1 MLEGYYNEYPVED
14 LGYLTDMGNTFATT
28 NAEFGGVPVVGEAVV
43 VASTPWYA
51 SVGAKL
57 AMIGGGIFGTVA
69 VAKSNKESDDKSNDD
84 GHQSDT
90 QIDLSP
96 EPTPTPEPTPAPSTT
111 PEILTA
117 TVAINDVDTVTQ
129 KSLDKDVVLSGTF
142 EVSDP
147 TATAQ
152 ITLTING
159 TPHQAS
165 IRGTTWT
172 LTLDG
177 QTLAH
182 AQGTQ
187 PLVATINAI
196 DTADQNATNTAQ
208 ATYLVDTHVD
218 MPVISFDPI
227 AQDDIINLIESQA
240 PTTLITGAV
249 QNVSDGEILT
259 LAIGKSVAT
268 AEIIDGKFSVLVDT
282 VALVNHKTIDATIT
296 ARDEHDN
303 TATATLS
310 KSVSVQTEIATP
322 TITLDDIA
330 GDNVI
335 NKEESEQDTITI
347 SGKVTDVPAGQD
359 VLVACY
365 CSTCASVNWKEIY
378 AKVKENGE
386 FSVDFS
392 TIDLVRTGNNTI
404 KTTVTVVDNAN
415 NTATAST
422 EKTYSVDTDAPA
434 PTIQIGNVTDDNLIN
449 QDDSTQTGATVSV
462 LVNDLGVD
470 DVVTSVVLMVNGT
483 SYTATKT
490 ADPNTYTADVSM
502 TDLVNDTQIVA
513 HVTAQDKAGNVA
525 TVNGEKA
532 YDVNLSAPQVAIKLD
547 PIANDNIIDET
558 ERTGDSDGNI
568 IITGRATGD
577 YNDQDDVVVSLG
589 NSTYPTK
596 LTAQGTFSVAIPA
609 DTLTK
614 DSTKSITATL
624 STKNSVGNTATV
636 SDTVGYAVQS
646 NELQITIDP
655 ITADNLINESEAT
668 GEIVITG
675 SVSGADRLLNQPV
688 TLTIG
693 GRNFETT
700 ANADGVF
707 ELPISAS
714 VLKDVPT
721 YTIVATATGQNN
733 AKASTNLAY
742 KVSANVAAQID
753 ITNIDG
759 NFGLSVAQE
768 ESIVRI
774 GGQFEFDGV
783 FGKGMNDMHVRHVS
797 VKIGDKTYY
806 SGLDRGK
813 FFFDV
818 PFDELQALNGQSL
831 SYEFIHNPNAK
842 LYDLTDLGGGAY
854 QITDSNT
861 NWQINADGKN
871 TATIKE
877 VTIDS
882 PYLTKGADGN
892 YSVAVSDE
900 PMSVVSGVVSGSA
913 RADDVVSID
922 VAGVNY
928 TAVVGADNT
937 FKAMVK
943 TSDLDKDDDSLVIA
957 SLATQDLAG
966 NAITVQ
972 DTERF
977 VNANRMSKEL
987 VFTRPSTAEPT
998 NIDHTSPDNDM
1009 AYFIKYLN
1017 SHKMETKPFSIP
1029 VGGYATEPAI
1039 VKYHFVTP
1047 DDYHVLK
1054 ERYTRGVQGEVNA
1067 DLSTLKPYTE
1077 AMKNI
1082 VRKAYDEY
1090 ASYANI
1096 KFIEVDDPLDA
1107 DTNLFS
1113 ANLTGVH
1120 SGSSAYAFLGGN
1132 IWWSNGY
1139 ANVQSGYSPFA
1150 YYTALHEIGHTLN
1163 MRHTHDNFKGDYLP
1177 EDSLE
1182 FSVLSYKPY
1191 MNYSMYLNMG
1201 GLRMYDLAHIHRQF
1215 GVNPNARSG
1224 DNVYTFK
1231 NYNTVLGDGDRYIWD
1246 GNGVDTFMRPTKPKA

>member
-1 MLEGYYNEYPVED
+1 
-14 LGYLTDMGNTFATT
+14 
-28 NAEFGGVPVVGEAVV
+28 
-43 VASTPWYA
+43 
-51 SVGAKL
+51 
-57 AMIGGGIFGTVA
+57 MI
-69 VAKSNKESDDKSNDD
+69 
-84 GHQSDT
+84 
-90 QIDLSP
+90 
-96 EPTPTPEPTPAPSTT
+96 
-111 PEILTA
+111 
-117 TVAINDVDTVTQ
+117 
-129 KSLDKDVVLSGTF
+129 
-142 EVSDP
+142 
-147 TATAQ
+147 
-152 ITLTING
+152 
-159 TPHQAS
+159 
-165 IRGTTWT
+165 W
-172 LTLDG
+172 
-177 QTLAH
+177 
-182 AQGTQ
+182 
-187 PLVATINAI
+187 
-196 DTADQNATNTAQ
+196 
-208 ATYLVDTHVD
+208 
-218 MPVISFDPI
+218 
-227 AQDDIINLIESQA
+227 
-240 PTTLITGAV
+240 
-249 QNVSDGEILT
+249 
-259 LAIGKSVAT
+259 
-268 AEIIDGKFSVLVDT
+268 
-282 VALVNHKTIDATIT
+282 
-296 ARDEHDN
+296 
-303 TATATLS
+303 
-310 KSVSVQTEIATP
+310 
-322 TITLDDIA
+322 
-330 GDNVI
+330 
-335 NKEESEQDTITI
+335 
-347 SGKVTDVPAGQD
+347 
-359 VLVACY
+359 
-365 CSTCASVNWKEIY
+365 
-378 AKVKENGE
+378 
-386 FSVDFS
+386 
-392 TIDLVRTGNNTI
+392 
-404 KTTVTVVDNAN
+404 
-415 NTATAST
+415 
-422 EKTYSVDTDAPA
+422 
-434 PTIQIGNVTDDNLIN
+434 
-449 QDDSTQTGATVSV
+449 
-462 LVNDLGVD
+462 GVD

-502 TDLVNDTQIVA
+502 TDLANDTQIVA

-525 TVNGEKA
+525 TVNGERA
-532 YDVNLSAPQVAIKLD
+532 YDVNLSAPQVTIKLD

-568 IITGRATGD
+568 IITGKATGD

-589 NSTYPTK
+589 NSTYPAK

-646 NELQITIDP
+646 NELQIIIDP
-655 ITADNLINESEAT
+655 ITADNLINESEVT

-693 GRNFETT
+693 GQDFETT

-707 ELPISAS
+707 ELLISAS

-742 KVSANVAAQID
+742 KVGANVAAQID

-913 RADDVVSID
+913 KADDVVSID
-922 VAGVNY
+922 VAGTKY

-943 TSDLDKDDDSLVIA
+943 TSDLDKDDDSLVVA

-987 VFTRPSTAEPT
+987 VFTRPSNTEPT
-998 NIDHTSPDNDM
+998 NLDHTSPDNDM

-1039 VKYHFVTP
+1039 VKYHFATP

-1139 ANVQSGYSPFA
+1139 ANVQSGHSPFA

-1224 DNVYTFK
+1224 DDVYTFK

-1246 GNGVDTFMRPTKPKA
+1246 GNGVDTFDASNETQGVNVNLTLGSWIYVGDERQKTFAIKNLSTVTFADYFDLNDTDTLIGGVGDDTYIIDSTGDSITELAGEGVDSVFSHVDFDLNGQELENLTLIGITAKTATGNELDNVLTANNMGNTLIGNAGNDTLIGGLGADILTGGDGDDIFVFSTLLNGTMDTITDFEMGDKIKLDKAVFDVDASTLTERITYNKDTKVLSYDADGEGGADAIDFAKVEGVFEVKLDNFIL